1 VRPNDAS
8 DDHRFAVSP
17 ESRTQLRASPRSP
30 GGADVAPIPRLYI
43 FTDECTV
50 LAHDGLR
57 TTYETRSLPL
67 LRLTFD
73 WGDAV
78 PSERVEAGYR
88 RVLESFGALE
98 LDALDDAAPAP
109 SVDADYTLPVEGSAH
124 DFCAFLAETV
134 PELRARGFRVTV
146 SESHKFKV
154 LSAPATFY
162 ANVARGASGAK
173 DDARHSGAHD
183 REGSS
188 DDDADG
194 ASDWFSVELGLE
206 VDGKRVPILK
216 TLLDLL
222 EESSSLDGLRSLFRR
237 SRKTIA
243 VPVCDG
249 TYLAVPV
256 DKIRALLRVLSEL
269 YEWQH
274 AQDDT
279 LHVHAT
285 RAASLVALESA
296 FSDTD
301 AHANGADGTGCGGDS
316 GAQCAFRVSGDAALL
331 ARARELSGAPDA
343 STVAT
348 PAGLRAELRPYQRAG
363 LAWLCRLAD
372 LGAGGVLADDMGL
385 GKTLQ
390 VIAFL
395 CREKERASSGESS
408 HASHAR
414 RTSNAPHVSHTSRSS
429 HGKPALVVAP
439 TSLVV
444 NWAREI
450 GKFAPHLRVA
460 VHHGSDRN
468 ADTTTLANADVV
480 ITTYPVLVRDEEMLS
495 QIDFGTVVLD
505 EAQTI
510 KNDKSRSHRSAESI
524 RADRRFCLTG
534 TPVENNL
541 GELWSIFDFACPGLL
556 GDELSF
562 KRRFQKP
569 IEQDKNEERLSALRQ
584 LVAPYI
590 LRRTKAEVLTELLPK
605 TELLRPVEIR
615 GEQRDLYESI
625 RVAAHA
631 EVRRLIRTKGLAAST
646 IPILGALTKLRQVC
660 CDPTLVSLECASD
673 VRVSAKREAFEQML
687 SELLDSGR
695 RVLVFSQFTSM
706 LALLSK
712 SVRKVGAA
720 HATITGATLDRAREV
735 DRFERGEVPVFLIS
749 LRAGGT
755 GLTLTSADTVIHYD
769 PWWNPAVQAQATDRA
784 HRMGQKKQVTVHHLY
799 VAGSVEERILRMQK
813 RKKNVADAILGAGE
827 ATGALTESDVEML
840 LSPLA

>member
-1 VRPNDAS
+1 LFV
-8 DDHRFAVSP
+8 
-17 ESRTQLRASPRSP
+17 
-30 GGADVAPIPRLYI
+30 

-50 LAHDGLR
+50 LSHDGLR
-57 TTYETRSLPL
+57 TTYETRALPL

-73 WGDAV
+73 WGDAI
-78 PSERVEAGYR
+78 PDERVEASYR

-109 SVDADYTLPVEGSAH
+109 SVDADYTLAVEGSAH
-124 DFCAFLAETV
+124 DFCAFLSETV

-146 SESHKFKV
+146 SDAHKYKV
-154 LSAPATFY
+154 ISAPATFY
-162 ANVARGASGAK
+162 ATIAAARGDAPNGRVDAE
-173 DDARHSGAHD
+173 DD
-183 REGSS
+183 EG
-188 DDDADG
+188 DE
-194 ASDWFSVELGLE
+194 ASDWFSIELGLE
-206 VDGKRVPILK
+206 VDGKRVPIMA
-216 TLLDLL
+216 TLLELL
-222 EESSSLDGLRSLFRR
+222 EETSSLDGLRTLFRR

-243 VPVCDG
+243 VPITDG
-249 TYLAVPV
+249 VYLSVPV
-256 DKIRALLRVLSEL
+256 EKIRALLRVLSEL
-269 YEWQH
+269 YEWQN
-274 AQDDT
+274 AKDGK
-279 LHVHAT
+279 LRVHES
-285 RAASLVALESA
+285 RAAALAALEDA
-296 FSDTD
+296 FD
-301 AHANGADGTGCGGDS
+301 
-316 GAQCAFRVSGDAALL
+316 
-331 ARARELSGAPDA
+331 APDA
-343 STVAT
+343 SGGAPCSFRLTGDEAFLARAHALSGVLDETEVTA
-348 PAGLRAELRPYQRAG
+348 PAGLRAELRSYQKTG

-372 LGAGGVLADDMGL
+372 NGTGGVLADDMGL

-390 VIAFL
+390 VISFL
-395 CREKERASSGESS
+395 CREKER
-408 HASHAR
+408 
-414 RTSNAPHVSHTSRSS
+414 NPK
-429 HGKPALVVAP
+429 GKPALVIAP

-444 NWAREI
+444 NWARETA
-450 GKFAPHLRVA
+450 KFAPHLSVA
-460 VHHGSDRN
+460 VHHGADRGGDSSALAR
-468 ADTTTLANADVV
+468 ADLVV
-480 ITTYPVLVRDEEMLS
+480 TTYPVVVRDEEMLTE
-495 QIDFGTVVLD
+495 IEFGTVILD

-510 KNDKSRSHRSAESI
+510 KNDKSRAHRSAESI
-524 RADRRFCLTG
+524 RADHRLCLTG

-569 IEQDKNEERLSALRQ
+569 IEQDKNEERLAALRQ

-605 TELLRPVEIR
+605 TEILRPVEIR

-646 IPILGALTKLRQVC
+646 VPILGALTKLRQVC
-660 CDPTLVSLECASD
+660 CDPSLVSLSCASD
-673 VRVSAKREAFEQML
+673 VRASAKRSAFEQML
-687 SELLDSGR
+687 SELLDGGH

-706 LALLSK
+706 LDLLSQ

-784 HRMGQKKQVTVHHLY
+784 HRMGQKKHVTVHHLY

-827 ATGALTESDVEML
+827 AGGALTEGDIEML